1 MWRQEKERGKKR
13 TLLLCYN
20 YYYYYHRFLSN
31 FVESYCC
38 AYLIFTTFI
47 TTRLTWS
54 KQFVDCCLML
64 MQRGYTIFCYSGYS
78 VLLLPWTEQGR
89 LDASLS
95 SRKPFVE
102 TVWER
107 WLSLLPTTSC
117 ICRKTYQPKLKIE
130 IFLIP
135 GQMGALTSAAN
146 RQLAVNAKL
155 FTCTTKNI
163 LFLYTTRILLLLLLL
178 LLTIIFS
185 MYTAFE
191 SYPK

>member
-117 ICRKTYQPKLKIE
+117 ICRKNVPTQTQDRNL
-130 IFLIP
+130 
-135 GQMGALTSAAN
+135 SDSWAN
-146 RQLAVNAKL
+146 GRFNLSSKPAVG
-155 FTCTTKNI
+155 CQC
-163 LFLYTTRILLLLLLL
+163 
-178 LLTIIFS
+178 
-185 MYTAFE
+185 
-191 SYPK
+191 